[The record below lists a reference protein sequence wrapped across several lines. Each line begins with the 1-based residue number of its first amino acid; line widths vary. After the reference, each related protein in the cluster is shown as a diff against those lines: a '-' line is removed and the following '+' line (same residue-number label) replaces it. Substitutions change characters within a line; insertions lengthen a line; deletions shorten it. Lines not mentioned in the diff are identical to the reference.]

1 MSIQG
6 SINNLLSQAQRLA
19 TLYVGYGKAK
29 DVITGQENI
38 VKGQQEI
45 VKGQEEQ
52 TAATKSLQETFES
65 RYRSKLDIPADAKL
79 RPSQREKI
87 EIGTK
92 LEQELGRPVSLATVD
107 NVYMR
112 NKEAKFKNMMAQN
125 MAKAEVDARE
135 DSINQSKKGFDE
147 HIASL
152 IRYYGKG
159 SGNP

>member
-1 MSIQG
+1 MSIQ
-6 SINNLLSQAQRLA
+6 SSVNNLLAQVQRIA
-19 TLYVGYGKAK
+19 TFYTGANKVKN
-29 DVITGQENI
+29 VIEGQQDI
-38 VKGQQEI
+38 VKGQKEI

>member
-1 MSIQG
+1 MGIQS
-6 SINNLLSQAQRLA
+6 SINSLLSQAQRLA
-19 TLYVGYGKAK
+19 TFYAGKRK
-29 DVITGQENI
+29 VEDVIEGQENI
-38 VKGQQEI
+38 VKGQKDI

-79 RPSQREKI
+79 RPNQREKI

-125 MAKAEVDARE
+125 MAKAEVDARA

>member
-1 MSIQG
+1 MSIQ
-6 SINNLLSQAQRLA
+6 SSLNNLLAQAQRLA

-29 DVITGQENI
+29 DVIAGQENI

-45 VKGQEEQ
+45 VKEQEEQ
-52 TAATKSLQETFES
+52 TAATKSLQESFES

-79 RPSQREKI
+79 RPSQREEI

-92 LEQELGRPVSLATVD
+92 LEKELGRPVSLATVA

-112 NKEAKFKNMMAQN
+112 NKEARFKNMMAQD
-125 MAKAEVDARE
+125 MAKAEVAARE